1 MKRKWFDDPHNL
13 VADEKIPFP
22 PSWEDADLPHA
33 EHTGNRF
40 RFNQVKKIDML
51 ASVPYQYCCEGKNL
65 TDANE
70 NSLAVG
76 AGLRFQLKPP
86 AGAAPKN

>member
-1 MKRKWFDDPHNL
+1 MPNTIDN
-13 VADEKIPFP
+13 
-22 PSWEDADLPHA
+22 
-33 EHTGNRF
+33 
-40 RFNQVKKIDML
+40 RFNQVKKVDIL
-51 ASVPYQYCCEGKNL
+51 ASMPYQYCDAAPPSADCG

-86 AGAAPKN
+86 TSGEAPKTDRFLRFFQSDMHPQQER